1 MNNERLGR
9 YKDKIELIEKRIQD
23 INQWTDMSVQKFLK
37 DERTKLATYKAFQE
51 LSESCMD
58 VIAMACRDV
67 KILPKD
73 DYTNIEKLSK
83 ILNFNKSV
91 LQETN
96 GLRNRL
102 VHRYNTTDDIMA
114 FQSIKEI
121 LPEISIF
128 VEVINKW
135 IKTSLKR

>member
-1 MNNERLGR
+1 MNSDRRDR
-9 YKDKIELIEKRIQD
+9 YKDKIELIEKRID
-23 INQWTDMSVQKFLK
+23 EIDEWTDISSEEFLE

-51 LSESCMD
+51 LAESCMD
-58 VIAMACRDV
+58 IVAMVCKDV

-73 DYTNIEKLSK
+73 DYTNIEKLSAK
-83 ILNFNKSV
+83 LNFDKRV
-91 LQETN
+91 LQEAN

-102 VHRYNTTDDIMA
+102 IHRYNTTDDLVA

-128 VEVINKW
+128 LEVIKKW
-135 IKTSLKR
+135 IKNSLKK

>member
-1 MNNERLGR
+1 MNNDRRDR
-9 YKDKIELIEKRIQD
+9 YKDKIELIEKRIREID
-23 INQWTDMSVQKFLK
+23 EWTTISSEEFLE

-51 LSESCMD
+51 LAESCMD
-58 VIAMACRDV
+58 IIAMVCKDV

-73 DYTNIEKLSK
+73 DYTNIEKLSARLK
-83 ILNFNKSV
+83 FDKRV
-91 LQETN
+91 LQDAN

-102 VHRYNTTDDIMA
+102 IHRYNTTDDLMA

-121 LPEISIF
+121 LPEITTF

-135 IKTSLKR
+135 IKTSLKK

>member
-1 MNNERLGR
+1 MDTERRNR
-9 YKDKIELIEKRIQD
+9 YKDKIELIEKRIQE
-23 INQWTDMSVQKFLK
+23 IEEWTDIIKEEFIE

-51 LSESCMD
+51 LAESCMD
-58 VIAMACRDV
+58 IIAMACKDT

-73 DYTNIEKLSK
+73 DYTNIEKLSSRLK
-83 ILNFNKSV
+83 FNKRV
-91 LQETN
+91 LQEAN

-102 VHRYNTTDDIMA
+102 IHRYNATDDYIA

-121 LPEISIF
+121 IPEITTF

-135 IKTSLKR
+135 IKTSLKK